1 MGDLNFNFLLPHF
14 PTMSSFLLKSEEQ
27 SQRHIATGRR
37 EEKPGA
43 GGVGAGSKAGA
54 LAWELGQSALRGACF
69 DRTVV
74 PLVAWVVS
82 KL

>member
-14 PTMSSFLLKSEEQ
+14 PTMNSFLLKSEQ
-27 SQRHIATGRR
+27 SQRHIAMGRR
-37 EEKPGA
+37 EEKPGT
-43 GGVGAGSKAGA
+43 GGVGGGSKAGV
-54 LAWELGQSALRGACF
+54 LAWELGQSALSGACF
-69 DRTVV
+69 DKSVV